1 MLKQSRSLND
11 FWALL
16 ELRGYEIR
24 KNDKRKYVAI
34 RPPNG
39 KRFIRLKSLGE
50 EYTPRELVNRLEA
63 DKDRVAEN
71 RKLFELLH
79 HQRKNRK
86 KYSVLSW
93 IVIPHQRLTLRGIR
107 ALYWRYVYMLSKV
120 RTRKAPRVVRGVMLD
135 EIKKL
140 ERYTQQFYFLRNNRL
155 NTRSEINLYEEALSN
170 EIYVLTDRRKHLYA
184 DSRKPD
190 ADKSTIK
197 EQTRQLTAELRELRK
212 KQRTCKS
219 ILDNAP
225 TMKERLNKANAEW
238 QRIENPEKKE
248 SEVKENVGRI
258 RSSGKSAAHGTR
270 ADRSGSKADGN
281 RSRKPRVADNS
292 GPEK

>member
-120 RTRKAPRVVRGVMLD
+120 RTRKAPRVVRSVMLD

-225 TMKERLNKANAEW
+225 TMKERLKKANAEW